1 MPLAPFAE
9 PVESGR
15 PLASAGLP
23 VLLVHGLG
31 RTPLSL
37 LALGSRLAQA
47 GAAPSYFAYFAWAQ
61 SHELILGRLIDR
73 LAELAAPGRPVALVG
88 HSLGG
93 LLLRQA
99 IPGVPRLRV
108 SHLVMLGTPNQ
119 PPRLALRAQ
128 RWPPFRLL
136 TRSCGQLL
144 ASPEAFDALP
154 APAFPYTVIAGDR
167 GRTGRWSPFGGERN
181 DGFVA
186 LEETRVSSNEAVS
199 VFPVRHTFMMNNPAV
214 QAAVV
219 AALTGPSGAAPGP

>member
-1 MPLAPFAE
+1 
-9 PVESGR
+9 
-15 PLASAGLP
+15 
-23 VLLVHGLG
+23 VHGLG

-37 LALGSRLAQA
+37 IALGGRLARA
-47 GAAPSYFAYFAWAQ
+47 GAAPSYFAYYAWAQ
-61 SHELILGRLIDR
+61 SHALILRRLTAR
-73 LAELAAPGRPVALVG
+73 LTALAALDRPVALVG

-99 IPGVPRLRV
+99 IPGVPHLKV
-108 SHLVMLGTPNQ
+108 SHLVMLGTPNR

-128 RWPPFRLL
+128 RWATFRLL

-144 ASPEAFDALP
+144 ATPEAFDALP
-154 APAFPYTVIAGDR
+154 APAFPYTVLAGDR
-167 GRTGRWSPFGGERN
+167 GGTGRWSPFDGERN

-186 LEETRVSSNEAVS
+186 LEETRVSSDEAIS

-219 AALTGPSGAAPGP
+219 AALTGPSGAASGA